1 MSSYYPPNERLVSL
15 ERPSSD
21 EIENLTN
28 FRKIG
33 RYAIA
38 DNSVNW
44 ADAQAQVKQIASA
57 GAGGGKSSVVSL
69 KSSAAPLKRKVM
81 ADGAVGGAGGD
92 RQEDRKKTR
101 RGGGGKKVKS

>member
-1 MSSYYPPNERLVSL
+1 M
-15 ERPSSD
+15 
-21 EIENLTN
+21 
-28 FRKIG
+28 
-33 RYAIA
+33 
-38 DNSVNW
+38 
-44 ADAQAQVKQIASA
+44 
-57 GAGGGKSSVVSL
+57 VSL